1 MINAVLTRIDK
12 AETQT
17 LGELDIFDGD
27 ELIYSCKTLE
37 LEVDKNQVRDDAI
50 PNGEYQVVPRWSEKY
65 KNHFHITNVPNRSY
79 ILIHAAN
86 YSRQLLGC
94 IAVGREHIDIDGDGL
109 KDVTSSKATMQDLN
123 ELIKVPFKLVI
134 I

>member
-17 LGELDIFDGD
+17 LGKLDIFDGD